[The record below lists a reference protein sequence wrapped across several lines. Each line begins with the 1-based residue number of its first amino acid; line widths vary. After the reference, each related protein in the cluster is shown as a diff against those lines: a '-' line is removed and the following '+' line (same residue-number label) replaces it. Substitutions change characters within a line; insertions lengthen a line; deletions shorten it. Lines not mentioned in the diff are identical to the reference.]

1 MTSNLRFSSKSPC
14 DCFIFDGDVLFPLE
28 LKSVSGKSISFE
40 RTENDKGVIHKHQI
54 DYLSDASHFKN
65 VIPGFIL
72 DFRSSEKTYFYFI
85 GDFQNMINHITKKS
99 FNEVDM
105 EKYGQPILVDKRKL
119 KVNYRYDINKLLD
132 DIKSKRIK
140 GEDL

>member
-1 MTSNLRFSSKSPC
+1 MSSNLRFSSKSPC

-54 DYLSDASHFKN
+54 DYLSNTSRFKN

-72 DFRSSEKTYFYFI
+72 DFRSSGKTYFYFI
-85 GDFQNMINHITKKS
+85 GDFQNMINHIIKKS
-99 FNEVDM
+99 FNEADM
-105 EKYGQPILVDKRKL
+105 EKYGQPIIVDKRKL